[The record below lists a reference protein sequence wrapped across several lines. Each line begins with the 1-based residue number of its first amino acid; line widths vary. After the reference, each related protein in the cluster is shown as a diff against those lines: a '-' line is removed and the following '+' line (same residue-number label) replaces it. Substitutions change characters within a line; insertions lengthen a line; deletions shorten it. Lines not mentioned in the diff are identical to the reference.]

1 MKTFD
6 QEADEDMFIDLERAT
21 KIRRIA
27 LQELPANR
35 KRKQSFEASKKKMRI
50 RCEEMT
56 ASCIEIS

>member
-1 MKTFD
+1 
-6 QEADEDMFIDLERAT
+6 MFIDLERAT

-35 KRKQSFEASKKKMRI
+35 ERKQSFEASKKEMRI